1 MFFAKAILYVA
12 MSLATFVAVSISMFA
27 FSGMMSPII
36 LIALIPYAFI
46 WILLL
51 VYGIE

>member
-1 MFFAKAILYVA
+1 MIFAKAILYVA
-12 MSLATFVAVSISMFA
+12 MACATFVAISISMFA

-46 WILLL
+46 WVMLI
-51 VYGIE
+51 VYGVE

>member
-1 MFFAKAILYVA
+1 MIFTKAIIYVA
-12 MSLATFVAVSISMFA
+12 MACATFVAISISMFA

-36 LIALIPYAFI
+36 LIALIPYVFI
-46 WILLL
+46 WFMLI